1 MLYTC
6 NNNQLYIE
14 VDSLGAGLMS
24 LRDLHGT
31 EYLWQGDPKYWKGR
45 SPILFPIVGAL
56 RNGQAVIDGQA
67 YAMPR
72 HGLARI
78 NSFRKI
84 ESGAD
89 SLTFRLDANAET
101 RKAYPFDFSLEV
113 CFALRDR
120 TLTERFTVVNRDS
133 RPMPFCLGC
142 HPGFNIPLE
151 EGEALSDYSLRF
163 AERENCDSPRID
175 PETDLILEE
184 DRRPVLE
191 ESDTLPLSHEM
202 FYKDALVLESLRSRS
217 VTLSS
222 AVSCRGIRMDFDG
235 FDYFGIWQAKDAP
248 FLCLEPWTGTATTDR
263 EGDDFAKK
271 RGMTLLSPGEEREYI
286 LKITLL

>member
-24 LRDLHGT
+24 LRDLHGA

-56 RNGQAVIDGQA
+56 RNGQAVIDGHV
-67 YAMPR
+67 YGMPR
-72 HGLARI
+72 HGIARI
-78 NSFRKI
+78 SPFCKT

-89 SLTFRLDANAET
+89 SLAFVLEANEDT
-101 RKAYPFDFSLEV
+101 RKSYPFDFSLKV
-113 CFALRDR
+113 CFELRDR
-120 TLTERFTVVNRDS
+120 TLIERFTVVNRDC
-133 RPMPFCLGC
+133 RAMPFCLGC
-142 HPGFNIPLE
+142 HPGFNLPLE
-151 EGEALSDYSLRF
+151 EGEAFSDYTLRF
-163 AERENCDSPRID
+163 YRKECCDSPLID
-175 PETDLILEE
+175 PATDLILEGS
-184 DRRPVLE
+184 RRPVLLD
-191 ESDTLPLSHEM
+191 SDTLPLSHEL
-202 FYKDALVLESLRSRS
+202 FYQDALVLETLRSRS

-235 FDYFGIWQAKDAP
+235 FNYFGIWQAKDAP

-263 EGDDFAKK
+263 EGDNFAEK
-271 RGMTLLSPGEEREYI
+271 RGMTLLPPGETQEYI

>member
-6 NNNQLYIE
+6 SNNQLYIE

-56 RNGQAVIDGQA
+56 RGGKAVIDGRE
-67 YAMPR
+67 YGMPR

-78 NSFRKI
+78 HPFQKI

-89 SLTFRLDANAET
+89 SLTFRLDADEET
-101 RKAYPFDFSLEV
+101 RTHYPFDFSLEV
-113 CFALRDR
+113 CFALSGR
-120 TLTERFTVVNRDS
+120 TLTERFTVRNRDQK
-133 RPMPFCLGC
+133 PMPFCLGC

-151 EGEALSDYSLRF
+151 EGESLSDYTLRF
-163 AERENCDSPRID
+163 EKTENCDSPLID
-175 PETDLILEE
+175 PTTDLILEKT
-184 DRRPVLE
+184 RRPVLTD
-191 ESDTLPLSHEM
+191 SNTLPLSHEL
-202 FYKDALVLESLRSRS
+202 FYKDALVLENLQSRS

-222 AVSCRGIRMDFDG
+222 AVSCRGVRMDFDG

-248 FLCLEPWTGTATTDR
+248 FLCLEPWTGTATTDQ
-263 EGDDFAKK
+263 EGDDFAGK
-271 RGMTLLSPGEEREYI
+271 RGMHLLAPGTEQEYI